1 MIKLYKFG
9 SIGDVCDA
17 SPFCVKVEAYLR
29 LADLPY
35 ETLSG
40 AQYLRKAP
48 KGKLP
53 FIEDNDNIIADSS
66 FILKYLNLFPWR

>member
-1 MIKLYKFG
+1 MSVMPVPF
-9 SIGDVCDA
+9 A
-17 SPFCVKVEAYLR
+17 SRSEAYLR